1 MTLDVRAATDADRGR
16 WDAYGAAHADGT
28 PYHRW
33 AWTEVM
39 RGALGHEPAYLLA
52 AREGKVVG
60 VLPLVLVGH
69 PLFGRR
75 AVSMPFVSYGG
86 VLADDGDA
94 AWSLYEAAS
103 ALAAERRAKVLEL
116 RNRRAL
122 PREVPTD
129 DFKVLGILA
138 VGADPEAVFA
148 RVRKQTRTSVRKAE
162 KSGVAVESGPD
173 FLDDF
178 YDVYA
183 RNLRDLGTPVL
194 GKPFFRA
201 VRDAF
206 GPDVLFYRARYE
218 GKVIGAKMMFLHGD
232 RRYFAWA
239 AARREA
245 RAVEPA
251 TLLQWR
257 AIQDAC
263 LAGATQV
270 DLGRSNRDSG
280 HADFKRHFG
289 AELVPLYWQ
298 YRLGEDGRKPGLH
311 TRNERMG
318 SLIRLWQKLPLRLAN
333 RVGPWLAKGLP

>member
-1 MTLDVRAATDADRGR
+1 MTIDVRPAQGADRDP
-16 WDAYGAAHADGT
+16 WEAYVAAHPEGT

-33 AWTEVM
+33 AWTGVT
-39 RGALGHEPAYLLA
+39 RVALGHEPAYLLA
-52 AREGKVVG
+52 ESEGKIVG
-60 VLPLVLVGH
+60 VLPLILVGH

-94 AWSLYEAAS
+94 AWALYEAAS
-103 ALAAERRAKVLEL
+103 ALASERRVKVLEL

-122 PREVPTD
+122 PRDVPTD
-129 DFKVLGILA
+129 DFKVLGLLA
-138 VGADPEAVFA
+138 VGKDPDAVFA

-173 FLDDF
+173 FLDEF

-206 GPDVLFYRARYE
+206 GPDVLFYRATYE
-218 GKVIGAKMMFLHGD
+218 GKVVGAKMMFLHGD
-232 RRYFAWA
+232 RRFFAWA
-239 AARREA
+239 ATLREA

-257 AIQDAC
+257 AIHDAC
-263 LAGATQV
+263 LAGATEI
-270 DLGRSNRDSG
+270 DLGRSNKDSG

-298 YRLGEDGRKPGLH
+298 YGPAAAGRKPGLH
-311 TRNERMG
+311 SRNERMG
-318 SLIRLWQKLPLRLAN
+318 PLIRLWRRMPLGFTN